1 MPPWL
6 INLTTSSGDSPAHGC
21 LRSKLP
27 IFRGQDKCFLPP
39 REPALPSPRKTVF
52 GCAETSAL
60 GVIKWKKKSRR
71 CSFLFKARYQTLGSR
86 WERRFLSSEKSF
98 PGSRVKSLC
107 AHPGVAPTQWLE
119 WNFWLIFV
127 VKQQK
132 NKNC

>member
-1 MPPWL
+1 
-6 INLTTSSGDSPAHGC
+6 
-21 LRSKLP
+21 
-27 IFRGQDKCFLPP
+27 
-39 REPALPSPRKTVF
+39 V
-52 GCAETSAL
+52 SAL
-60 GVIKWKKKSRR
+60 GIIKWKRTFFFFKEF
-71 CSFLFKARYQTLGSR
+71 SFLFKARCQTFGNR

-132 NKNC
+132 NKKLLSCLGEGNKLSCLRGCSSNSSKLPNKNRVCLMFFDVFSLDQRPVDR